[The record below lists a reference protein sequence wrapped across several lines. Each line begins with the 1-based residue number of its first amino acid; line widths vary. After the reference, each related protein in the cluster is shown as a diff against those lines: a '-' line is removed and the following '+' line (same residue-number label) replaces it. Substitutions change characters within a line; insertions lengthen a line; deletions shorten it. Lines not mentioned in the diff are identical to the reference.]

1 MATILVKVQAKTGNR
16 QIIDYRDGVL
26 KILVGEP
33 PVGGKANAAVID
45 LLSQAL
51 CVRRSQINLIRG
63 LRSRRKVAR
72 VEGLSTEQTEAR
84 LQVHGKMLCKPEQNM
99 PYV

>member
-26 KILVGEP
+26 KILAGEP
-33 PVGGKANAAVID
+33 PVDGKANAAVID

-51 CVRRSQINLIRG
+51 WVRCSQINLILTHYALTNKSQQY
-63 LRSRRKVAR
+63 LRSRALPLDV
-72 VEGLSTEQTEAR
+72 
-84 LQVHGKMLCKPEQNM
+84 
-99 PYV
+99 